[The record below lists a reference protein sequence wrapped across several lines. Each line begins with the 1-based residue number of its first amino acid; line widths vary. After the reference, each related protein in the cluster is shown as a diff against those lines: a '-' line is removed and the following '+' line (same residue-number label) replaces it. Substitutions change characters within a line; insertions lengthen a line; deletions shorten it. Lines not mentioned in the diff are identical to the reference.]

1 MSYYYTLQKEDEA
14 NMDKDKF
21 KKDYFPD
28 LRNLAKELEDAII
41 DRDEEKEKELIIRFE
56 IVLRKIR
63 KSKFADE

>member
-1 MSYYYTLQKEDEA
+1 
-14 NMDKDKF
+14 MDKDKF